1 MKVDYVNPILESIQ
15 DVFNMMVGITL
26 QPGKPI
32 LKTDKT
38 PLGVVS
44 GIVEMNGDH
53 INGSLAISFEK
64 AIILQVTEN
73 LLDEK
78 HREIDL
84 TVRDCVG
91 ELTNMICGGSKT
103 RLAKKGY
110 EFKMSIPSVL
120 VDPAHIVDH
129 NIKAPTILLPFNTEY
144 GDVAVEF
151 CFRESR
157 KAKLPTPK
165 SSANSRK

>member
-1 MKVDYVNPILESIQ
+1 
-15 DVFNMMVGITL
+15 MMVGIPL

-32 LKTDKT
+32 LKTTQT
-38 PLGVVS
+38 PQGVVT

-64 AIILQVTEN
+64 SIILKVTEN

-78 HREIDL
+78 HKEIDL
-84 TVRDCVG
+84 TVKDCVG

-110 EFKMSIPSVL
+110 DFKMSIPSVL
-120 VDPAHIVDH
+120 ADPAHLVDH
-129 NIKAPTILLPFNTEY
+129 KIKAPTILLPFNTEY
-144 GDVAVEF
+144 GDIAIEF

-157 KAKLPTPK
+157 KAKLSTPN
-165 SSANSRK
+165 SHANSRK